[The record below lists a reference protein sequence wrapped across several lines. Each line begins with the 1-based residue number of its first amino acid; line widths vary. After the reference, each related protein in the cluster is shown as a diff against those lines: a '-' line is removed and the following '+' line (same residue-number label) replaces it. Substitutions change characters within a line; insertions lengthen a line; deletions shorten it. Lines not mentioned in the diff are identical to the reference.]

1 MKKYQDLQLLARRW
15 FPLWK
20 LDGYIL
26 REFLIKYSVLL
37 LVFAILFVL
46 NDVYHDISNFLEAK
60 SPWTDV
66 MRYLAYKLPG
76 NIRFI
81 LPISMLLGCMWTMAT
96 FGKNMEITAMR
107 ASGVSLFRCSWSIFA
122 VGIIVTGVNIYFNE
136 SLVPVTEREAARI
149 FTVSTER
156 RRHVVNLLTY
166 RSNDRR
172 RHWLFNTFVIGEAQR
187 NVTVKTYWTPGL
199 VAQLIGK
206 PGSPGY
212 NERLGAVLHTKASR
226 LLKLPPSELA
236 KAVGDELRDRKID
249 IYGDRAAYDVKT
261 GLWRFSNG
269 YFVSYDRNDESRFK
283 ASLGTS
289 AIHAE
294 IPYKELLFTKEE
306 IPEKPDD
313 ILNAVKEKD
322 DLPTVVIWRL
332 VRDNPDMPERVRA
345 IYLTVFFYRLAFP
358 WACFLAVFLGIPLA
372 TKNERTGSLMAVIT
386 AVAIILVYIVVAQVF
401 LVFGKGGVL
410 NPVVAGLTPTI
421 GFILCGAWR
430 IIVDRP

>member
-26 REFLIKYSVLL
+26 REFLIKYCVLL
-37 LVFAILFVL
+37 LVFAILFML
-46 NDVYHDISNFLEAK
+46 NDVYHDISEFLEAK

-66 MRYLAYKLPG
+66 VCYLAYKLPG

-107 ASGVSLFRCSWSIFA
+107 ASGVSLFRCSWAIFA
-122 VGIIVTGVNIYFNE
+122 VGIVVTGVNIYFNE
-136 SLVPVTEREAARI
+136 SLVPVTEREAAKI
-149 FTVSTER
+149 FTASTEH

-166 RSNDRR
+166 RSGDRR
-172 RHWLFNTFVIGEAQR
+172 RHWLFNTFVVGEAQR
-187 NVTVKTYWTPGL
+187 NVTVKTYWTPGMA
-199 VAQLIGK
+199 AQLIGK
-206 PGSPGY
+206 PGTPGFA
-212 NERLGAVLHTKASR
+212 ERLSAVLHNKADR
-226 LLKLPPSELA
+226 LLALPPRELE
-236 KAVGDELRDRKID
+236 KALGAELRDRKID
-249 IYGDRAAYDVKT
+249 IYGDRAAYDPAT
-261 GLWRFSNG
+261 GRWRFTDG
-269 YFVSYDRNDESRFK
+269 HFVSYDRNDESRFK

-294 IPYKELLFTKEE
+294 IPFRELIFTKAE

-313 ILNAVKEKD
+313 ILNAIKEKD
-322 DLPTVVIWRL
+322 DLPTMVIWRL

-358 WACFLAVFLGIPLA
+358 WSCFLAVFLGIPLA

-386 AVAIILVYIVVAQVF
+386 AVAIILVYIVVAQTF
-401 LVFGKGGVL
+401 LVFGKGGIL
-410 NPVVAGLTPTI
+410 NPVVAGLTPTV
-421 GFILCGAWR
+421 GFIACGAWR